1 MIVYGIP
8 NCNTVKKAQDW
19 LKQNN
24 VDYTFHDFKK
34 AGITEAKLK
43 EWSKRLGWQALVN
56 KKGTTWRQ
64 LDPKVQQNIV
74 DETSAIA
81 LMLEKSS
88 VIKRP
93 VVETAKKIVL
103 GFDEGVYQQE
113 FNN

>member
-34 AGITEAKLK
+34 MGITEAKLK
-43 EWSKRLGWQALVN
+43 AWTKEVSWQALVN
-56 KKGTTWRQ
+56 KRGTTWRQ
-64 LDPKVQQNIV
+64 LDAKVQEGVI
-74 DETSAIA
+74 DETSAIV
-81 LMLEKSS
+81 LMLEKNS

-93 VVETAKKIVL
+93 VVETKNGVVL
-103 GFDEGVYQQE
+103 GFDEDVYQSK
-113 FNN
+113 FA